1 MTDYITALVGAA
13 ALMIGGSMVMLRPA
27 TTRGQHR
34 SPFRQPPLLQRPI
47 DALDTVA
54 ALCSTEG
61 RVTRHARVQITRQFM
76 CLDCHNP
83 SRDPASYETREEA
96 PHA

>member
-1 MTDYITALVGAA
+1 MTDYIA
-13 ALMIGGSMVMLRPA
+13 ALASAAVLVAAGIAMIARAVAPHGR
-27 TTRGQHR
+27 HR

-83 SRDPASYETREEA
+83 SRDPASYEEA
-96 PHA
+96 SS